1 MQNPVTNL
9 FFKGLIFDGMGEAA
23 GGVYCFNAHDVL
35 VEDCVFRNMRPRRD
49 IAPDHVQ
56 TFLARACCENVWL
69 RRCRF
74 ESGGHGAIVDGLFNG
89 GVLDS
94 FFGPEITSHP
104 LPFFPNTDMN
114 IARRQ
119 MSSLM
124 RHCRYVVVSGNTFQ
138 SRRPPRGG
146 VRAVDLV
153 ATEALVTGNR
163 ASGYPIFVG
172 LKNGGIP
179 PHNWPNMFPGGGLM
193 ILDNTTEN
201 VLIFASAEWQLEGP
215 GGAERPH
222 VIRGNTATGLHTMLR
237 IDHPHDFEFCNVEIR
252 GNRFAGEKRP
262 QVVILRRI
270 ADRVHR
276 VRIGPNEVS
285 GEQRAWVVDEK
296 GTPLQDVD
304 MQAGPR

>member
-35 VEDCVFRNMRPRRD
+35 VEDCMFRNMRPRRD

-74 ESGGHGAIVDGLFNG
+74 ESGGHGAIVDGLFDG

-138 SRRPPRGG
+138 SRQPPRGG

-163 ASGYPIFVG
+163 ATGYPIFVG

-201 VLIFASAEWQLEGP
+201 VSVFANAQWQLEGP
-215 GGAERPH
+215 GGERRPH
-222 VIRGNTATGLHTMLR
+222 VISGNTATGLDTILQF
-237 IDHPHDFEFCNVEIR
+237 DQPHEFEFRNIEIR
-252 GNRFAGEKRP
+252 DNRFIGEQRP
-262 QVVILRRI
+262 QVRVMRRI
-270 ADRVHR
+270 ADRIHNVR
-276 VRIGPNEVS
+276 VGPNEVS
-285 GEQRAWVVDEK
+285 GEQYPWVVDEK
-296 GTPLQDVD
+296 GQPLQGVD
-304 MQAGPR
+304 LRVRQR